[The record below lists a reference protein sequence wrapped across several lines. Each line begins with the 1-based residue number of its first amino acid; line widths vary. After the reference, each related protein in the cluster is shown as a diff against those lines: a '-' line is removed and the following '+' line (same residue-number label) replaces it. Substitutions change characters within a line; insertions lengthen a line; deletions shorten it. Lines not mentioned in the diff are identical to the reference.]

1 MVCKLLTLFPNRNT
15 KMRKYFAHSRKNK
28 AMALFDLVDQE
39 FVSMSSKVQIGAY
52 GSMLAAGDVENIV

>member
-1 MVCKLLTLFPNRNT
+1 
-15 KMRKYFAHSRKNK
+15 MRKYFAHSRKNK